1 MSSLINVSVL
11 AIFLLAFFSATSE
24 PDSPKLLDKACAWGS
39 TDWNSSF
46 CLDVLKSSPLI
57 ISAEDLLQLTLSIIE
72 TGLINATRT
81 QIYIGEKLKGNIQ
94 VIGLE
99 LKSGLGQCLNL
110 YGQIIGLYK
119 SALVHVEKH
128 KLYDVASFEFSIAA
142 NNAEYCQGWLLLS
155 GILDADISS
164 GNKFIK
170 YLSLT
175 GYTVVN
181 DLMISD
187 WLIKK

>member
-1 MSSLINVSVL
+1 MSSSINVSIL
-11 AIFLLAFFSATSE
+11 AIFILAFFCATSK

-57 ISAEDLLQLTLSIIE
+57 ISAEDLLRLTLSIIE

-81 QIYIGEKLKGNIQ
+81 QIYIGEKLKGNITG
-94 VIGLE
+94 VE
-99 LKSGLGQCLNL
+99 SKSALGQCLNL

-119 SALVHVEKH
+119 SALVNVEKH

-142 NNAEYCQGWLLLS
+142 NNADYCQGWLLFS
-155 GILDADISS
+155 GISDADISS
-164 GNKFIK
+164 GNKFVK
-170 YLSLT
+170 YLSLA

-181 DLMISD
+181 DLIISD
-187 WLIKK
+187 WLIKN